1 GYINSFKWKA
11 KMKFEHLL
19 SDINGFGRFQ
29 IIIVSISF
37 IARFTL
43 PCHFMLGNFIAA
55 VPAHHC
61 DFSVLDDAGVIR
73 NLTQEQRLT
82 VSVPVQEDGTP
93 SSCKMFLEP
102 QFHLLINPNDSDLFI
117 VPCQN
122 GWVYDNSTFKST
134 IATEWDLVCDQKWQN
149 KATATIFFIGV
160 MFGAMTFGSLSD
172 RYGRK
177 IMLLV
182 SYIFGMLFGIASAFS
197 TSFIMFT
204 VLRFFT
210 GFSITGIVIVSSV
223 LSVEWV
229 DIEHRKLVGVLDSL
243 SWTFGN
249 AMIPAIAYYVTD
261 WRWLTVAV
269 TSPLAL
275 AILTWR
281 WIPESARW
289 LIANGKFEKASFYM
303 QQCAQMNK
311 KEDFAGQMTPET
323 LSSIIVKERKDR
335 TYSYLDLVRTP
346 KMRRLALL
354 TGIVWYGV
362 ASTYY
367 GISFNIT
374 GFGLNIYLT
383 QFVYGAIELPA
394 KLSVY
399 YLLDKVGRRNTE
411 VASLLGAGVCLGIN
425 IFIPRGMS
433 VFRTSVAVL
442 GKGCASAAFT
452 TVVLYCSELFPT
464 VVRQN
469 GMGYNSSMGRLGVSL
484 APLILLLD
492 EVWRDLPQV
501 LLCSIALLAA
511 LVAWMLPETQGRCL
525 PETIQDIEDEPAG

>member
-1 GYINSFKWKA
+1 
-11 KMKFEHLL
+11 MKFEHLL

-29 IIIVSISF
+29 IMIIIISF
-37 IARFTL
+37 VARFTL

-55 VPAHHC
+55 VPSHRC
-61 DFSVLDDAGVIR
+61 DLSTLDDEGIFE

-82 VSVPVQEDGTP
+82 VTIPVQEDGTP
-93 SSCKMFLEP
+93 SSCKMFPEP
-102 QFHLLINPNDSDLFI
+102 QFHLLSNSNGSDLAT

-134 IATEWDLVCDQKWQN
+134 LATEWDLVCDQKGKN
-149 KATATIFFIGV
+149 KATATIFFLGV

-172 RYGRK
+172 
-177 IMLLV
+177 
-182 SYIFGMLFGIASAFS
+182 
-197 TSFIMFT
+197 
-204 VLRFFT
+204 
-210 GFSITGIVIVSSV
+210 
-223 LSVEWV
+223 
-229 DIEHRKLVGVLDSL
+229 
-243 SWTFGN
+243 
-249 AMIPAIAYYVTD
+249 
-261 WRWLTVAV
+261 
-269 TSPLAL
+269 
-275 AILTWR
+275 R

-289 LIANGKFEKASFYM
+289 LIANGKFEKANFYL
-303 QQCAQMNK
+303 QQCAQINQK
-311 KEDFAGQMTPET
+311 QEFASKITPET
-323 LSSIIVKERKDR
+323 LSSIIVTERKDR

-383 QFVYGAIELPA
+383 QFVYGAIELPVT
-394 KLSVY
+394 LSVY

-411 VASLLGAGVCLGIN
+411 VGSLLGAGICLAIN
-425 IFIPRGMS
+425 IFLPRDMF
-433 VFRTSVAVL
+433 VLRTVVAML
-442 GKGCASAAFT
+442 GKGCSAASFT
-452 TVVLYCSELFPT
+452 TVVLYSSELFPT

-501 LLCSIALLAA
+501 LLCSIALLAS
-511 LVAWMLPETQGRCL
+511 LVARMLPETRDRCL
-525 PETIQDIEDEPAG
+525 PETIQDIEDGQTGKSLAGSQVVETTEIPLKSKANDEGEN